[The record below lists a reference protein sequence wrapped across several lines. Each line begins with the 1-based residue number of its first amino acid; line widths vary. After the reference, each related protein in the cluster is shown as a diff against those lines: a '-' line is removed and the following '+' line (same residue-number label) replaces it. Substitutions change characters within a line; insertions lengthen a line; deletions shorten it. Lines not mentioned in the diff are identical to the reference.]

1 MRIYYFCNMQGGGGG
16 AHFQL
21 VLNSVNPD
29 IEVRTASYS
38 ISTCTCIELVNVQK
52 VMLNAPKCFFFIYL
66 YRYQRLLG

>member
-1 MRIYYFCNMQGGGGG
+1 M

-38 ISTCTCIELVNVQK
+38 ISTSTCIELVNVQK

-66 YRYQRLLG
+66 YRY